1 MPVDHKER
9 AFESAIEHHLIT
21 AAGYA
26 KADQGFFDQVRAL
39 DATQFVPFVKDTQP
53 EDLEETGKAA
63 GSRTEETL
71 LDDLCKA
78 MDSRGSAR
86 RNSAWFQVY
95 GELVKVAYFAAGPRH
110 ESGSGCALRE
120 EPADG
125 RAPASVQAHQHQGA
139 RPDHLPERHPD
150 HHRRTQEPH
159 DGADRERCG
168 LAIPV
173 RSRSERP
180 DLSVQEAHAG
190 ALRRRSRPGVHD
202 DEARGQEHAFP
213 ALQPG
218 RRHGRRE
225 TRQRRRASTR
235 RHTCGSR
242 SGSATAC
249 STYSA
254 RFMHLEVDRGGGRAA
269 RRCGRRR

>member
-1 MPVDHKER
+1 MPVDHKEK

-21 AAGYA
+21 AAGYT

-53 EDLEETGKAA
+53 DTWKKLEKLL

-78 MDSRGSAR
+78 MDSRGSLDVIR
-86 RNSAWFQVY
+86 HGFKCY
-95 GELVKVAYFAAGPRH
+95 GEPVKVAYFAPAHGMNPEVAG
-110 ESGSGCALRE
+110 ALRE

-125 RAPASVQAHQHQGA
+125 RPPASVQAHQHQGA

-159 DGADRERCG
+159 DGAERERCG
-168 LAIPV
+168 LAVPV
-173 RSRSERP
+173 RPRSERP
-180 DLSVQEAHAG
+180 DLPVQEAHAG

-202 DEARGQEHAFP
+202 DEARGQEHVFP

-218 RRHGRRE
+218 RRHGRGKP
-225 TRQRRRASTR
+225 ASTR
-235 RHTCGSR
+235 GQVQNAYLWEQVWQRDSLLDIL
-242 SGSATAC
+242 
-249 STYSA
+249 A
-254 RFMHLEVDRGGGRAA
+254 RFIHLEVDRGGRRRA
-269 RRCGRRR
+269 RRSRRRP

>member
-1 MPVDHKER
+1 MPVDHKEK

-21 AAGYA
+21 AAGYT

-53 EDLEETGKAA
+53 DIWKKLEKLL

-78 MDSRGSAR
+78 MDSRGSLDVIR
-86 RNSAWFQVY
+86 HGFKCY
-95 GELVKVAYFAAGPRH
+95 GEPVKVAYFAPAHGMNP
-110 ESGSGCALRE
+110 EVAALYAKNRLTVVRQLLFKLTSTKALDLTICLNGIPIITAE
-120 EPADG
+120 LKNPMTGQNVRDAIWQYQYD
-125 RAPASVQAHQHQGA
+125 RDPNDLIFQFKK
-139 RPDHLPERHPD
+139 
-150 HHRRTQEPH
+150 RTLVH
-159 DGADRERCG
+159 FAVD
-168 LAIPV
+168 
-173 RSRSERP
+173 P
-180 DLSVQEAHAG
+180 DLVFMTTKLA
-190 ALRRRSRPGVHD
+190 
-202 DEARGQEHAFP
+202 GQEHVLP
-213 ALQPG
+213 AVQPG

-249 STYSA
+249 STSW
-254 RFMHLEVDRGGGRAA
+254 RGSSTWKRLRTTSRA
-269 RRCGRRR
+269 RRSGRRT